1 MGSEAEGQGDPGES
15 TRGWERPLAQSGEDH
30 DELVKAWKEKRIE
43 KEEKGEDSGDDSDS
57 QGREDPTHVE
67 INMMLELP
75 KEFHFL
81 TAAHLDLG
89 VERVIF

>member
-1 MGSEAEGQGDPGES
+1 
-15 TRGWERPLAQSGEDH
+15 
-30 DELVKAWKEKRIE
+30 LVKAWKEKRIE

-81 TAAHLDLG
+81 EDTAAHLDLG
-89 VERVIF
+89 AERVIF